1 MKSDIVKFFGLGRQ
15 IFGICPKC
23 NDFFRLSNCKIF
35 LKKKPVPDW
44 MDKITLKE
52 NRLTELEERLEEK
65 KEELQEKAREKG
77 RKLAQKAVRKI
88 DPVFTPRKL
97 NPDDAKVIF
106 HPIDF
111 IVFNGMKKID
121 SIKNIILL
129 DREEKGKDHRS
140 LQKSIERVVERENYE
155 WQTLRVKE
163 DGKIKIE

>member
-1 MKSDIVKFFGLGRQ
+1 MKSEMVKFFSLQRQ
-15 IFGICPKC
+15 IFGICPEC
-23 NDFFRLSNCKIF
+23 QDFFRLSDCNIF
-35 LKKKPVPDW
+35 LKKKPIPDW
-44 MDKITLKE
+44 MDEIIKE
-52 NRLTELEERLEEK
+52 KERLTGLEEK
-65 KEELQEKAREKG
+65 LEEKRGGLQKQAREKG
-77 RKLAQKAVRKI
+77 RKLGQKAVRKI

-163 DGKIKIE
+163 DGKIKVE